1 MEDDVLLHRLPVDSP
16 ALCSFPE
23 EPACL
28 KVETVKPVPVRL
40 SLDILALL
48 DLAGVAALTWAV
60 QSTSAWPLGAG
71 SADFLAGLAAAL
83 VAWLL
88 AAQLAGLY
96 SAARVIAG
104 ASLLG
109 PACLACMIACL
120 PLLMALAASAQSV
133 AGLHTL
139 LPAACALL
147 LAWVCMTRLAW
158 GLSLRAALRRGFCLQ
173 SAAVLATSVSA
184 ARILAAELERQTA
197 GRTRVAVSAPFP
209 GLPGGPSAEWVETTI
224 HAHGI
229 DRLLISGHAEF
240 AGTASALLM
249 RLRHIAAD
257 VRLVSDSGVV
267 ETAHAH
273 GVPFRFAAPALDE
286 PCNALTGAQAA
297 GKRALDILVAT
308 AALIVAA
315 PALLAI
321 AIAVKFDSPGP
332 VLFRQKR
339 IGQHAKLFSIWKFR
353 TMYED
358 MRDDHAHR
366 QTGRDDPRVTR
377 VGRFLRRTSLDE
389 LPQVVNVLRGDMSI
403 VGPRPHALGMT
414 VSGRRLTDLAAGYA
428 ARHRMR
434 PGITGW
440 AQVNGCRGEIHD
452 ARKLRR
458 RIALDCHYIENW
470 SFGLD
475 FIIVL
480 RTAAL
485 MVADRHAY

>member
-1 MEDDVLLHRLPVDSP
+1 MLLHRLPVDAP
-16 ALCSFPE
+16 ALCSFSDELNTP
-23 EPACL
+23 
-28 KVETVKPVPVRL
+28 KVLPVRRISVRL
-40 SLDILALL
+40 TLGVLGGL

-60 QSTSAWPLGAG
+60 QSTAAWPIAAGGANL
-71 SADFLAGLAAAL
+71 FAAL
-83 VAWLL
+83 MGAMSAWLL
-88 AAQLAGLY
+88 AAQLIGLY
-96 SAARVIAG
+96 SPTRIIAG
-104 ASLLG
+104 TSLIA
-109 PACLACMIACL
+109 PACVTCMLACL
-120 PLLMALAASAQSV
+120 PLLMGLAASTTSGT
-133 AGLHTL
+133 GLHTW
-139 LPAACALL
+139 LPAACAFL
-147 LAWVCMTRLAW
+147 LAWVMLTRLVA
-158 GLSLRAALRRGFCLQ
+158 GLALRAALRRGACLQ
-173 SAAVLATSVSA
+173 SAIVLASSVSG
-184 ARILAAELERQTA
+184 ARILAAELERQTS
-197 GRTRVAVSAPFP
+197 GRTRVAVSAPIP
-209 GLPGGPSAEWVETTI
+209 GLPGGPSEEWVEITART
-224 HAHGI
+224 HGI

-240 AGTASALLM
+240 AGTASAMLM
-249 RLRHIAAD
+249 RLRHVAAD
-257 VRLVSDSGVV
+257 VRLVSDNGAV

-286 PCNALTGAQAA
+286 PCNALTSLQSF
-297 GKRALDILVAT
+297 GKRALDIAAAA
-308 AALIVAA
+308 AALLVTA

-321 AIAVKFDSPGP
+321 AMAVKFDSPGP

-339 IGQHAKLFSIWKFR
+339 VGQHGKLFSIWKFR
-353 TMYED
+353 TMYAD

-377 VGRFLRRTSLDE
+377 IGRFLRRTSLDE
-389 LPQVVNVLRGDMSI
+389 LPQIVNVLRGDMSI

-414 VSGRRLTDLAAGYA
+414 VSGRRLTDLSAGYA

-440 AQVNGCRGEIHD
+440 AQVNGCRGEVHD

-485 MVADRHAY
+485 LVADRHAY

>member
-1 MEDDVLLHRLPVDSP
+1 MLLHRLPVDAP
-16 ALCSFPE
+16 ALCSFPDE
-23 EPACL
+23 LAGP
-28 KVETVKPVPVRL
+28 KVEPIRRVSVWRAQVVL
-40 SLDILALL
+40 AALDV
-48 DLAGVAALTWAV
+48 AGVAALTWAV
-60 QSTSAWPLGAG
+60 QSSLAWPVAAG
-71 SADFLAGLAAAL
+71 GMHFLAALTAGTAA
-83 VAWLL
+83 WFL
-88 AAQLAGLY
+88 AAQLVGLY
-96 SAARVIAG
+96 DSTRIIG
-104 ASLLG
+104 GGSLLA
-109 PACLACMIACL
+109 PAGMACTLASV
-120 PLLMALAASAQSV
+120 PLLLALASSALSTT
-133 AGLHTL
+133 GLQGW
-139 LPAACALL
+139 LPAACACL
-147 LAWVCMTRLAW
+147 LAWVSASRLAL
-158 GLSLRAALRRGFCLQ
+158 GLLVQGALRRGFCLQ
-173 SAAVLATSVSA
+173 SAMVLAGSVSG

-197 GRTRVAVSAPFP
+197 GRTRVVVSAPIP
-209 GLPGGPSAEWVETTI
+209 GLPGGPSVEWIETAVHT
-224 HAHGI
+224 HGI

-240 AGTASALLM
+240 AGTASAMLM

-257 VRLVSDSGVV
+257 VRLVSANGVV

-286 PCNALTGAQAA
+286 PCNALTNRQAA
-297 GKRALDILVAT
+297 GKRALDI
-308 AALIVAA
+308 AAAAVVLLIAA

-321 AIAVKFDSPGP
+321 AIAVKCDSAGP

-339 IGQHAKLFSIWKFR
+339 VGQHGKLFSIWKFR
-353 TMYED
+353 TMYSD
-358 MRDDHAHR
+358 MRDDHADR

-377 VGRFLRRTSLDE
+377 IGRYLRRTSLDE

-440 AQVNGCRGEIHD
+440 AQVNGCRGEIAD

-470 SFGLD
+470 SFALD

-485 MVADRHAY
+485 LVADRHAY